1 MADPVP
7 RVSLTALA
15 PQAPQTGRPE
25 GQKSVFSVLEAGR
38 PLGHQVSHFSGCS
51 CKVLFERTESV
62 DSSRA
67 EHPTPT
73 RWALRGQVKAGLPS
87 RAERPARPELSL
99 RLRARRRPPTIMY
112 RRAWI
117 AEPGRRA
124 ARPVSGHTSRRVC
137 ISGPGRLLTFPR
149 VSVVSLL
156 SMAPR
161 GPSGV
166 EGPQPARAPVAL
178 DRGRCGTRGSG
189 CLHPAKAPGR
199 VCPTP
204 NDIAQTRTPPWAR
217 RWDLHPLK
225 ANPGEGPMLAA
236 GGGRTRR
243 QETDGRQ

>member
-7 RVSLTALA
+7 RLSLTALA

-51 CKVLFERTESV
+51 CEVLFGRTESV

-67 EHPTPT
+67 EHPPPHAVGLARSGEGQPPEQSGRQGLSCRSASAPT
-73 RWALRGQVKAGLPS
+73 SVD
-87 RAERPARPELSL
+87 
-99 RLRARRRPPTIMY
+99 

-166 EGPQPARAPVAL
+166 EGPQPSRAPVAL

-225 ANPGEGPMLAA
+225 ANPGEGPILAA